1 MSEITDEMNFHQ
13 MVLDKSKT
21 RKHMEGRGR
30 DGQKKQAEDVNKGRG
45 GDEGPIPRWTVCTI
59 TMPKDRDKMT
69 PNHLPA
75 LICNTF
81 KYKNTGTIRYK
92 CCTEHGII
100 QGTLGREQL
109 NPKPH
114 MVAAGIGVNY
124 EALDKTKFITLTEA
138 GQLYTPLSGKLSN
151 CRCRKNDCSRSKYCS
166 CRKMGKFCTTLCH
179 GGNGNNPYCRNCP
192 PAV

>member
-1 MSEITDEMNFHQ
+1 
-13 MVLDKSKT
+13 
-21 RKHMEGRGR
+21 
-30 DGQKKQAEDVNKGRG
+30 
-45 GDEGPIPRWTVCTI
+45 
-59 TMPKDRDKMT
+59 MPKDRDKMT
-69 PNHLPA
+69 PNQLPA
-75 LICNTF
+75 LICNTI
-81 KYKNTGTIRYK
+81 KYKNTGAIRYK

-109 NPKPH
+109 NPVPH
-114 MVAAGIGVNY
+114 MEAAGIGVNY
-124 EALDKTKFITLTEA
+124 DALDKTKFITLTEA

-179 GGNGNNPYCRNCP
+179 GGNGNNPHCRNCP